1 MVKGRC
7 TMSYLILRDVAK
19 ARQADTIREVERE
32 RLVNAVLRTSERPS
46 VLKNLVRRLTRS

>member
-1 MVKGRC
+1 
-7 TMSYLILRDVAK
+7 MSYLILRDVAK